1 MTGTSSEREKAA
13 LTAGNN
19 ETAPARAA
27 DGGAPPGREQDDGRP
42 DGGSGSRPG
51 SRSGSPPAGRA
62 DGGGKSR
69 AHRDGGGEPRAGRA
83 AGGDSQENSADG
95 DGDSQ
100 ADRHTKVTILV
111 ALAANLVIAVAKAV
125 GGVLAGSPALLSEAA
140 HSVADS
146 LNEVFLLA
154 ALRRSRRPADTRHP
168 FGYGKE
174 RFFWSLLAAVGI
186 FVMGGCF
193 SFFQGVEALRNGA
206 DETFSGYVV
215 GLAVLGVALI
225 AEGVSLMR
233 ALHQVRGQGGGLAGL
248 RDPALRTVVAEDA
261 TAVLGVTLALVGM
274 ALHMVTGQVV
284 WEASASLAIGVL
296 LVYVAY
302 RLGRDARDQLIGEAA
317 DPELS
322 GRIQALLRAQPEI
335 DSVEGLFT
343 MKMGLDSTLVAAR
356 IDLVP
361 GLDSERVEEVSE
373 RIKRSL
379 THTFPDADQIF
390 LDVTDRP
397 AGKAHE
403 SPAATG
409 ERGGA

>member
-13 LTAGNN
+13 LAAGNN

-27 DGGAPPGREQDDGRP
+27 DGGVRPGREQDTGRP

-51 SRSGSPPAGRA
+51 SRSGGPPADRA
-62 DGGGKSR
+62 DGGGSR
-69 AHRDGGGEPRAGRA
+69 AGSGGE
-83 AGGDSQENSADG
+83 
-95 DGDSQ
+95 SQ
-100 ADRHTKVTILV
+100 ADRHTKVTVLV

-193 SFFQGVEALRNGA
+193 SFFQGVEALRDGA

-215 GLAVLGVALI
+215 GLAVLGVSLI

-261 TAVLGVTLALVGM
+261 TAVLGVTLALIGM

-379 THTFPDADQIF
+379 THMFPDADQIF

-397 AGKAHE
+397 VGKAHE